1 MFFLILLAALALW
14 AAIVAVLLVVRDGYG
29 ACPTND
35 SLAPEDRA
43 QPLPYFYAR

>member
-14 AAIVAVLLVVRDGYG
+14 AAVVAVLVVVRDGY
-29 ACPTND
+29 APRPTD
-35 SLAPEDRA
+35 DDLAPADRA